1 MVVGNEEKKVEVYDD
16 EDRKL
21 LVSLLNEYSEKLALI
36 CKKIDIQSRKN
47 SLHLT
52 VLTAGI
58 LFTVAGGA
66 IGFVYRETL
75 FLTALLVSTFVFTG
89 GVRVISVVSENL
101 REKESSVRD
110 ARVIAKRLEK
120 VVQLV
125 SQMQEHS
132 VNRISIRIEM
142 DLRLADAEIALEH
155 YEALTQKDQQLGI
168 FARSLTRSVL
178 KLR

>member
-1 MVVGNEEKKVEVYDD
+1 MG
-16 EDRKL
+16 
-21 LVSLLNEYSEKLALI
+21 
-36 CKKIDIQSRKN
+36 
-47 SLHLT
+47 
-52 VLTAGI
+52 
-58 LFTVAGGA
+58 
-66 IGFVYRETL
+66 
-75 FLTALLVSTFVFTG
+75 
-89 GVRVISVVSENL
+89 VISVVGENL

-110 ARVIAKRLEK
+110 ARVIAKRLKK
-120 VVQLV
+120 VVQFV